1 MYKKEYVID
10 CKGHLLGRLASLIAK
25 ELLNGQRIV
34 AVRCEDINIS
44 GSLYRN
50 RLKYQEFLRLRTNT
64 NPKKG
69 PLHLREPSK
78 ILWRCVRGMLP
89 HKTYKGQL
97 ALKKLKVC
105 VGMPYPYDKKKKYV
119 LPSALRA
126 FRLKK
131 HRRYCRLGTLSSR
144 VGWNYD
150 TLVKKNEVLRKQVAK
165 TYYKKKVNN
174 LNEKK
179 EIKSEALS
187 LINPEQRQVLENFGY
202 A

>member
-1 MYKKEYVID
+1 MYKKVYVID
-10 CKGHLLGRLASLIAK
+10 CKGHLLGRLASIIAK
-25 ELLNGQRIV
+25 ELLNGQRVV

-89 HKTYKGQL
+89 HKTYKGKI
-97 ALKKLKVC
+97 ALKKLKVF

-150 TLVKKNEVLRKQVAK
+150 ELVKKNEVSRKNLCK
-165 TYYKKKVNN
+165 LYYKKKVSA

-179 EIKSEALS
+179 ELKAEALNM
-187 LINPEQRQVLENFGY
+187 INPEERKVLENFGY

>member
-10 CKGHLLGRLASLIAK
+10 CKGHMLGRLASIIAK

-34 AVRCEDINIS
+34 AVRCEDIDIS

-50 RLKYQEFLRLRTNT
+50 KLKYQEFLRLRTNT

-89 HKTYKGQL
+89 HKTPKGKI
-97 ALKKLKVC
+97 ALSKLKVL

-119 LPSALRA
+119 LPGALRA
-126 FRLKK
+126 FRLQK
-131 HRRYCRLGTLSSR
+131 HRRFCRLGTLSSR

-150 TLVKKNEVLRKQVAK
+150 ELVKKKEQVRKELSK
-165 TYYKKKVNN
+165 IYYKKKVNT

-179 EIKSEALS
+179 KIKEEALG
-187 LINPEQRQVLENFGY
+187 LIKPEERKILENFGY
-202 A
+202 I

>member
-1 MYKKEYVID
+1 MFKKVYVID

-25 ELLNGQRIV
+25 ELLKGQRIV
-34 AVRCEDINIS
+34 AVRCEEINIS

-50 RLKYQEFLRLRTNT
+50 KLKYSKFLRLRTNT
-64 NPKKG
+64 NPRKG
-69 PLHLREPSK
+69 PFHLREPSK

-89 HKTYKGQL
+89 HKTYKGKI
-97 ALKKLKVC
+97 ALKKLKVF
-105 VGMPYPYDKKKKYV
+105 VGVPYPYDKMKKYV

-131 HRRYCRLGTLSSR
+131 NRRFCRLGTLSSR

-150 TLVKKNEVLRKQVAK
+150 ELVKKNEVLRKKVSK
-165 TYYKKKVNN
+165 LYYKKKVNS

-179 EIKSEALS
+179 ELKTKALELIK
-187 LINPEQRQVLENFGY
+187 PEQRQVLENFGY

>member
-1 MYKKEYVID
+1 MFKKVYVID
-10 CKGHLLGRLASLIAK
+10 CKGHLLGRLASIIAK
-25 ELLNGQRIV
+25 ELLKGQRVV
-34 AVRCEDINIS
+34 AVRCEEINIS

-50 RLKYQEFLRLRTNT
+50 KLKYSKFLRLRTNT
-64 NPKKG
+64 NPRKG
-69 PLHLREPSK
+69 PFHLREPSK

-89 HKTYKGQL
+89 HKTFKGKI
-97 ALKKLKVC
+97 ALKKLKVF
-105 VGMPYPYDKKKKYV
+105 VGVPYPYDKMKKYV

-131 HRRYCRLGTLSSR
+131 NRRYCRLGTLSSR

-150 TLVKKNEVLRKQVAK
+150 DLVKKNEALRKKVSK
-165 TYYKKKVNN
+165 TFYKKKVNS

-179 EIKSEALS
+179 ELKTKALS

>member
-1 MYKKEYVID
+1 
-10 CKGHLLGRLASLIAK
+10 
-25 ELLNGQRIV
+25 
-34 AVRCEDINIS
+34 
-44 GSLYRN
+44 
-50 RLKYQEFLRLRTNT
+50 
-64 NPKKG
+64 
-69 PLHLREPSK
+69 
-78 ILWRCVRGMLP
+78 MLP

-150 TLVKKNEVLRKQVAK
+150 TLVKKNEVLRKQVSKA
-165 TYYKKKVNN
+165 YYKKKVNN

-179 EIKSEALS
+179 EIKTEALN